1 MTRYR
6 EGKQQQNWSCVRASC
21 SFPDLSRTNGVT
33 LEGDQKQGGKGG
45 DKEKGGMGGDKE
57 KGG

>member
-1 MTRYR
+1 M
-6 EGKQQQNWSCVRASC
+6 RASC